1 MGRLM
6 NHTHYFATLSIVL
19 LWISAVM
26 GIVVGIYIG
35 VVSNIPEAEIRA
47 VALTVMLF
55 VGFLWARMPLAM
67 LRALFAMWIV
77 TPLLG
82 LGNRERSPWWREFSA
97 YWVRLLDNAGWDLML
112 SEKPAYKKVADD
124 VHNKIQKIER
134 KLPSQSLPKGVESV
148 IIVHEEIALDV
159 GEEHVRG
166 RIVDLCYLG
175 DALDDIDFLN
185 RLATGARSES
195 VRIAARRRLTALRDG
210 MSVGP

>member
-1 MGRLM
+1 M
-6 NHTHYFATLSIVL
+6 NHTHCFATLSIVL
-19 LWISAVM
+19 LWISAVI

-82 LGNRERSPWWREFSA
+82 LGNRERSLWWREFSA
-97 YWVRLLDNAGWDLML
+97 YWVRLVDNAGWDLML
-112 SEKPAYKKVADD
+112 SEKPAYKQVAD
-124 VHNKIQKIER
+124 NIRKEIQQIER
-134 KLPSQSLPKGVESV
+134 KLPSQFLPRRVGVV
-148 IIVHEEIALDV
+148 IIAHEEIAFDV

-166 RIVDLCYLG
+166 RMVDLSHLG
-175 DALDDIDFLN
+175 DAFDDVDFLN

-195 VRIAARRRLTALRDG
+195 VRIAARRRLSALRG
-210 MSVGP
+210 GHQ